1 MKAPRRRG
9 IALGGLLVLLGAA
22 LAGAQ
27 TARPPFAI
35 LVDQLLGFFPKV
47 IGDAVEVQGHR
58 VTVSLGRRD
67 GLQAG
72 VELELFREGR
82 ELRHPR
88 TGQVLGR
95 TEEAL
100 GRASVGQVFEAYAV
114 ANLLSGAKVQPGDR
128 VRVPGGKIRLT
139 LLTLPAASGDAQVEA
154 AIQELA
160 DEIGRTGRFE
170 LVSGDAIAVRLGQQ
184 GIRPEEAIEG
194 KGLAAALKGAS
205 ATPYV
210 LAVLFKRV
218 QGKRYMEVRL
228 LSDVGA
234 APLLTT
240 ALFVPR
246 PLRTE
251 AQFSAN
257 PRARSS
263 PPAPQRSLLAR
274 LLGGEIE
281 SGAYSSGESSIPLK
295 EIGRLGFPVLAM
307 DVAVSPKDH
316 LPRLVVSDGDKIHG
330 YRIVEQRLEPE
341 WTFSEAAIGRVIS
354 LQLADLDGDGVLEVV
369 GNRWDVK
376 AGLNSFV
383 LGTAE
388 GKPKY
393 LADSISS
400 ILIAVDAKGTG
411 VKQTLWA
418 QRFSPEQFFTRG
430 QADEMV
436 LRDGRLTV
444 ERVVR
449 VPSMFRATGAAYGNF
464 LAKDRRALVFIDEF
478 NHLQV
483 AAGGEEVWQSS
494 TAVGGGYATVELFRQ
509 LDSAGR
515 SYFYKMEPN
524 LLAVDLDGDGVDE
537 LVVPM
542 NVVKEGLIGVIFRGP
557 AGFRLQ
563 TVNSGFEGGI
573 SGLGAFKLDEGDPP
587 TLVAAVLR
595 RKASLLTKALQV
607 VSGETQIIMT
617 VPPE

>member
-1 MKAPRRRG
+1 M
-9 IALGGLLVLLGAA
+9 
-22 LAGAQ
+22 
-27 TARPPFAI
+27 
-35 LVDQLLGFFPKV
+35 DQLLGFFPKV
-47 IGDAVEVQGHR
+47 VGDVVEVQSRR
-58 VTVSLGRRD
+58 VTVGLGRRD
-67 GLQAG
+67 GLQTG

-82 ELRHPR
+82 ELKHPR

-100 GRASVGQVFEAYAV
+100 GRASVAQVFESYAV
-114 ANLLSGAKVQPGDR
+114 ANLLPGAKVQPGDR
-128 VRVPGGKIRLT
+128 VRVTGGKIKLT

-160 DEIGRTGRFE
+160 DEIGHTGRFQ
-170 LVSGDAIAVRLGQQ
+170 VVAGDAIAVRLAQQ

-194 KGLAAALKGAS
+194 RGLAAALKGAP
-205 ATPYV
+205 ATDYV
-210 LAVLFKRV
+210 LAILFKRV

-228 LSDVGA
+228 FSDAGA
-234 APLLTT
+234 APLMTT

-263 PPAPQRSLLAR
+263 PPQPQRSLLAR
-274 LLGGEIE
+274 LLGGELE

-295 EIGRLGFPVLAM
+295 EIGRLGFPVIAM

-316 LPRLVVSDGDKIHG
+316 VPRLVVSDGDKIHQ

-341 WTFSEAAIGRVIS
+341 WTFGEAAIGRVIS

-383 LGTAE
+383 LGVAG
-388 GKPKY
+388 GKPRY
-393 LADSISS
+393 LADSLPS
-400 ILIAVDAKGTG
+400 ILIALDVKGTG

-444 ERVVR
+444 ERAVR
-449 VPSMFRATGAAYGNF
+449 VPAMFRATGAAYGSI

-483 AAGGEEVWQSS
+483 AAGSEEVWQSS
-494 TAVGGGYATVELFRQ
+494 TTVGGGYATVELYRQ
-509 LDSAGR
+509 IDAAGR

-524 LLAVDLDGDGVDE
+524 VLAVDLDGDGIDE
-537 LVVPM
+537 LVIPM
-542 NVVKEGLIGVIFRGP
+542 NAVREGLIGVIFRGP

-573 SGLGAFKLDEGDPP
+573 SGLGAFRLDEADPP